1 MATTDF
7 VFPSKFGFFFSSFF
21 PQRNPLHWILC
32 LQCGILPQTK
42 ALLGLSQKTLTRL
55 QSFKIDPGDANCSSL
70 QVAAK
75 LTL

>member
-1 MATTDF
+1 MWRLWL
-7 VFPSKFGFFFSSFF
+7 FFSFLFS
-21 PQRNPLHWILC
+21 PREILC
-32 LQCGILPQTK
+32 TPRTGFCDRSVEFCHKQK
-42 ALLGLSQKTLTRL
+42 ALLGLSQKTVTRL